1 MRISCCI
8 DMMFSH
14 MDFYDRFEAVRNC
27 GIKTIEFWKW
37 SNKNLDRIEKL
48 LDKNNMKVS
57 IFNLDSCNIQLSN
70 DLSRGILNEGRADE
84 LIAAIKES
92 IPVYRRIGASAMIV
106 LIGDGAPFNRDNVLH
121 CLQAAAVV
129 AEAENIN
136 LVVEPLNSTDR
147 TGYCMPY
154 AKPVF
159 ELLREVNSPNI
170 KMLYDIYHQS
180 MTGDFSMEDIKKNI
194 DIIGHF
200 HVADAPG
207 RHEPGTGNIDYVKII
222 REIEKPIAVSLEEAK
237 KIKASVDKY
246 KIEAVVNWPVAWR
259 DYLYKMKNALDS
271 GVVGKPI
278 KLRYINGH
286 TGPLGKGAKHRGV
299 SANAEE
305 MTDDERGKTWWHKA
319 ELGGGVYLDICC
331 YGGYFT
337 KWLMGDGE
345 QSAMSYGANLNTP
358 FGNTD
363 DNFAAIVKYD
373 DKMSVLEGTW
383 TTPRAVIPSG
393 PMVICT
399 EGVVMCTGGAENE
412 PDVKVYDIY
421 GNEIELNNA
430 ELGEEFKNMPC
441 HYVHHIRTGE
451 PIFDMLTLDK
461 NIEIM
466 AIIDAAVKSSKSGK
480 EEKICD

>member
-1 MRISCCI
+1 MAIKAVI
-8 DMMFSH
+8 IGFSH
-14 MDFYDRFEAVRNC
+14 MHVNEIALY
-27 GIKTIEFWKW
+27 I
-37 SNKNLDRIEKL
+37 
-48 LDKNNMKVS
+48 
-57 IFNLDSCNIQLSN
+57 N
-70 DLSRGILNEGRADE
+70 DAEGME
-84 LIAAIKES
+84 L
-92 IPVYRRIGASAMIV
+92 
-106 LIGDGAPFNRDNVLH
+106 
-121 CLQAAAVV
+121 CAAADVPSQT
-129 AEAENIN
+129 EAIAPKRYTPAWNLQNVREN
-136 LVVEPLNSTDR
+136 
-147 TGYCMPY
+147 YC
-154 AKPVF
+154 
-159 ELLREVNSPNI
+159 SNI
-170 KMLYDIYHQS
+170 YDDYRKMLDEVKPDIAFILTENGQKPEVVLECAKRGVNVS
-180 MTGDFSMEDIKKNI
+180 
-194 DIIGHF
+194 
-200 HVADAPG
+200 
-207 RHEPGTGNIDYVKII
+207 
-222 REIEKPIAVSLEEAK
+222 IEKPIAVSLEEAK

-246 KIEAVVNWPVAWR
+246 NIEAVVNWPVAWR

-271 GVVGKPI
+271 GVVGKPV

-412 PDVKVYDIY
+412 PDVKAYDIY

-430 ELGEEFKNMPC
+430 ELGEEFKNIPC
-441 HYVHHIRTGE
+441 HYVNHIRTGE

-466 AIIDAAVKSSKSGK
+466 AIIDAAVTSSKSGK